1 MELNHIR
8 EHLDQIDTQLTELL
22 VERMTAVAQ
31 VAQAKKESGKAIR
44 DHARERSIINR
55 VTEQSGDEYA
65 PYVKSFYKT
74 LFDLSCNYQ
83 SQKMGYSSALAAKL
97 QEQLLSPELRTLPGR
112 ATVACQGTEGAY
124 AQQACEKLF
133 EYPSILYFNSFNDVF
148 SAVEK
153 GMCKYGILPLENS
166 TAGSVTQVYDLMEQH
181 AFHIVGA
188 CRLRIDHCLMR
199 KKGSTAPITKVVSH
213 EQALRQCSDY
223 LEKHPEYKAE
233 PMENTAVA
241 AEYVANAEN
250 AGTAV
255 IASAV
260 CAEIYGL
267 EIVDDNISN
276 VQNNFT
282 RFICIARD
290 MNVYPDARI
299 YGVCESYDVLFVI
312 ALLVAGA
319 GLIINS
325 TLDLKPREKV
335 KDKAPISLDR
345 FILLKGWSQGVCMVC
360 YAFSYGVLATYI
372 AIYGKNELGITGGTG
387 LFFMLLSIGLILSRL
402 IGNRSL
408 REGKIVENA
417 SGGVVVALL
426 GYLVFAAFHNYWGYY
441 GAALI
446 IGLGNGHMFPA
457 FQTMFINLASNEQRG
472 TANSTLLVSW
482 DIGVGLG
489 ILIGGSVAE
498 HLGYYHAFWTAFA
511 VNMVGVLLFY
521 LYSRGNFL
529 KNRLR

>member
-22 VERMTAVAQ
+22 VERMHAVAQ

-55 VTEQSGDEYA
+55 VTKQSGDEYA

-148 SAVEK
+148 NAVEK

-255 IASAV
+255 VASAV

-290 MNVYPDARI
+290 LNVYPDARKVSI
-299 YGVCESYDVLFVI
+299 MFNLPHAPGALNSIISRLSLAGVNLTKLESRPIPGREFEFRFFFDFE
-312 ALLVAGA
+312 A
-319 GLIINS
+319 
-325 TLDLKPREKV
+325 DLHDP
-335 KDKAPISLDR
+335 
-345 FILLKGWSQGVCMVC
+345 
-360 YAFSYGVLATYI
+360 
-372 AIYGKNELGITGGTG
+372 AI
-387 LFFMLLSIGLILSRL
+387 IGLIAEL
-402 IGNRSL
+402 
-408 REGKIVENA
+408 
-417 SGGVVVALL
+417 
-426 GYLVFAAFHNYWGYY
+426 
-441 GAALI
+441 
-446 IGLGNGHMFPA
+446 
-457 FQTMFINLASNEQRG
+457 EQR
-472 TANSTLLVSW
+472 TEHFVF
-482 DIGVGLG
+482 LG
-489 ILIGGSVAE
+489 AYAE
-498 HLGYYHAFWTAFA
+498 
-511 VNMVGVLLFY
+511 
-521 LYSRGNFL
+521 
-529 KNRLR
+529 K